1 MKHSRLR
8 WLIVA
13 VPLMLPLLSQAQGPL
28 FELEVGVYGAAS
40 GRELRGS
47 IQPTAPSFE
56 AIDNASRA
64 DAQAR
69 FNFDAV
75 RLAATYE
82 RGFRNDRAGIMPERQ
97 RNLTLDSPFG
107 KLLIGDAPSAFRV
120 TGERLDPFFDTAL
133 SGFNGRVLGE
143 GASYGLSNLTNSV
156 TRNSAAYTTPA
167 LFGGLQLNAAGY
179 LGTKEAPN
187 DEIDRAVGIAYT
199 FEGLGGEGRVLHLG
213 AQALQIENPTAFAL
227 GDSRL
232 NRRSPVGGSPGES
245 DNLRLH
251 AAYTT
256 PRFSLGISGEHIDV
270 KAEPKARGYLFTS
283 ATFAVNP
290 NLKLAA
296 SYGRLDF
303 KAGSPALSGDSF
315 ALGAFARVSE
325 ITTAYL
331 GARRT
336 LLDNG
341 TDSTVMALGL
351 SVSLRGTLLSV
362 GGDSA
367 AASEAEAFE

>member
-1 MKHSRLR
+1 MKSNRL
-8 WLIVA
+8 WWSLVC
-13 VPLMLPLLSQAQGPL
+13 VPGLLPTLAAAQSPW
-28 FELEVGVYGAAS
+28 FELEVGLYGAGSA
-40 GRELRGS
+40 RELRGS
-47 IQPTAPSFE
+47 IQPSAPSSE

-64 DAQAR
+64 DASAR

-97 RNLTLDSPFG
+97 RNLTLDSALG

-120 TGERLDPFFDTAL
+120 AGERLDPFFDTAL

-143 GASYGLSNLTNSV
+143 GAGYGLSNLTNSV

-179 LGTKEAPN
+179 LGTKDAPN
-187 DEIDRAVGIAYT
+187 DEIDRAVGVAYT
-199 FEGLGGEGRVLHLG
+199 FDGLGGEGRVLHVG

-270 KAEPKARGYLFTS
+270 KSEPKARGYLFTS
-283 ATFAVNP
+283 ATYAVNP

-296 SYGRLDF
+296 SYGHLDF
-303 KAGSPALSGDSF
+303 KAGSPPLSGNSF

-325 ITTAYL
+325 MTTAYI

-336 LLDNG
+336 LLDNN
-341 TDSTVMALGL
+341 TDSTVLAIGL
-351 SVSLRGTLLSV
+351 SMSLRGTLLSF
-362 GGDSA
+362 GGDSG
-367 AASEAEAFE
+367 AASEDEAF